1 MIGTAMTVVISVGD
15 ASIVRAAAIL
25 DCGTLVI
32 DSSPNDSNRERSGP
46 GDWSETFIA
55 PSTTLRF
62 VAVGGGGRSGGKV
75 TRVIARD
82 GRGAIVEG
90 LLTATVGQ
98 EFTIAGLSASN
109 SSAMSAEINDNMGA
123 RLVVAG
129 SGGRVGYANS
139 DEASLVYTGGD
150 AGTPAP
156 GANGAGPHA
165 GAGATQSSGG
175 AGGVG
180 PGGSGESG
188 DTAGVGVGGIA
199 SDFYTN
205 HGNYI
210 EIYGGDGGSGY
221 HGGGGAGAGDESDPT
236 GGGGGGGSSFADPT
250 LTSDVTY
257 ELDDLRSGPRVIVYA
272 CTPPPAMPLTTP
284 AGYTCGSPTIF
295 NLTSEIDRFTV
306 PAGQTVAIIDAY
318 GASGGSL
325 AFSSMGQILGV
336 AGISAEDL
344 VALGGSGGRAS
355 TIVPVAPGA
364 ILDVRVGGNGSQTL
378 NGDELAGGF
387 NGGGS
392 ASNYSSGALTSGGG
406 ASDVRPAGGDITSSY
421 VVAGGGGGAGR
432 LGSGGEI
439 FDRPTLNFAGPSADG
454 FDDVFDG
461 GSAGFPAGAN
471 GTGILPGT
479 GGDQAVGGS
488 SGAIPS
494 GSFNPAGAGF
504 GGSVEGESGYRGSL
518 AGGGGGW
525 FGGGSSGSLIDYE
538 AQVFDSS
545 ASSGGGGSSYAV
557 TSSGFSAPVFENGVR
572 QGAGLVQIV
581 TCALT
586 PIETI
591 TTNIATTTTTIDP
604 ATTTTTTA
612 AAVIAAAPTSTI
624 DFGSGAGLPAT
635 GSDATSSAWLGAA
648 ALLAGAVLVGV
659 TRRRRTS

>member
-1 MIGTAMTVVISVGD
+1 MI
-15 ASIVRAAAIL
+15 AS
-25 DCGTLVI
+25 
-32 DSSPNDSNRERSGP
+32 
-46 GDWSETFIA
+46 
-55 PSTTLRF
+55 
-62 VAVGGGGRSGGKV
+62 
-75 TRVIARD
+75 D

-98 EFTIAGLSASN
+98 VFTIAGLTASN

-129 SGGRVGYANS
+129 SGGRVGYAYY
-139 DEASLVYTGGD
+139 EAGDFTYNGGD
-150 AGTPAP
+150 AGTPTP

-272 CTPPPAMPLTTP
+272 CTPPPAMPLTIP

-295 NLTSEIDRFTV
+295 NLTSGIDRFTV

-325 AFSSMGQILGV
+325 ALSSLGPILGV

-378 NGDELAGGF
+378 NGDEVAGGF

-392 ASNYSSGALTSGGG
+392 ASNDSSGASTSGGG

-454 FDDVFDG
+454 VDDVFDG

-504 GGSVEGESGYRGSL
+504 GGSVEGDSGYGGSL

-525 FGGGSSGSLIDYE
+525 FGGGSSGSLIDDEAQVFDSSASSGGGGSSGSLIDDE